1 MDIDK
6 LNIYKRLRDHFIPSA
21 VLDEI
26 FRKEDDMKTLKN
38 AYDSL
43 IKDGYKDD
51 EAAQEIAKLIFDET
65 SLLIFMFSIISQ

>member
-1 MDIDK
+1 
-6 LNIYKRLRDHFIPSA
+6 
-21 VLDEI
+21 
-26 FRKEDDMKTLKN
+26 MKTLKK

-65 SLLIFMFSIISQ
+65 GIEPDYGLEEE

>member
-1 MDIDK
+1 MDIER

-26 FRKEDDMKTLKN
+26 FRKEEDVKTLKD

-43 IKDGYKDD
+43 IKGGYKDD
-51 EAAQEIAKLIFDET
+51 DAAQEIAKLIFDET
-65 SLLIFMFSIISQ
+65 GIEPDYGLEEE

>member
-26 FRKEDDMKTLKN
+26 FRKEDDMKTLKKCIRFTN
-38 AYDSL
+38 QRWL
-43 IKDGYKDD
+43 
-51 EAAQEIAKLIFDET
+51 
-65 SLLIFMFSIISQ
+65 

>member
-6 LNIYKRLRDHFIPSA
+6 LNLYKRLRDHFIPSA

-26 FRKEDDMKTLKN
+26 FRIEDDMKTLKY

-65 SLLIFMFSIISQ
+65 GIEPDYGLEEE